1 MDEWTSPSWDREL
14 GGLARGLDPVTA
26 ATLRGLVLEL
36 ARVHEDQ
43 ADRAAARSPY
53 WEPHPASVV
62 ECRAAA
68 RALRASAEALT
79 MDSTAMN
86 GQLR

>member
-1 MDEWTSPSWDREL
+1 MDEWTSPSWVREL
-14 GGLARGLDPVTA
+14 DGLARGLDPSTA

-36 ARVHEDQ
+36 ARVHQEQ
-43 ADRAAARSPY
+43 ADQAAARSPY

-62 ECRAAA
+62 EGRAAA
-68 RALRASAEALT
+68 RALRASARALAAN
-79 MDSTAMN
+79 STAMN